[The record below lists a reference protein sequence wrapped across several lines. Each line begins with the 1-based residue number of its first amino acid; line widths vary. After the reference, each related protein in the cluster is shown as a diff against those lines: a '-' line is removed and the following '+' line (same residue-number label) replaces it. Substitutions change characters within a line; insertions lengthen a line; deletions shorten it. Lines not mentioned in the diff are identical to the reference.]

1 MSNRRAALATL
12 EPGGIGLRY
21 HIITVG
27 EPRHEYARLG
37 CALYLER
44 LKHLHKVRVTRVRD
58 SRRGGE
64 AGRLEEGRGLLAAAG
79 RAHVVALDPRGR
91 DFSTEALTG
100 FLAGLGVGG
109 EGEVAFLVGGPDG
122 LSNEVRAAARTLW
135 SLSELTLPHD
145 LAQLVLCEALYRAAT
160 LERGE
165 PYHR

>member
-1 MSNRRAALATL
+1 MRLHL
-12 EPGGIGLRY
+12 
-21 HIITVG
+21 ITVG

-37 CALYLER
+37 CAEYLKRLER
-44 LKHLHKVRVTRVRD
+44 YHKVRVTRVRD

-64 AGRLEEGRGLLAAAG
+64 AGKLEEGGALLAAAG
-79 RAHVVALDPRGR
+79 RAYTVGLDPLGR
-91 DFSTEALTG
+91 VFTTEALTAWLSG
-100 FLAGLGVGG
+100 LALSG

-122 LSNEVRAAARTLW
+122 FSDELRSSVRALW
-135 SLSELTLPHD
+135 SLSALTFPHD